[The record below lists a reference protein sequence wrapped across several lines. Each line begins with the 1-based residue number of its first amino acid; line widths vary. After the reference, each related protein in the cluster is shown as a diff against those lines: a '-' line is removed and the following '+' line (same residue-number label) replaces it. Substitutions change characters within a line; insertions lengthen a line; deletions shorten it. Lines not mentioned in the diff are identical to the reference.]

1 MKKNDT
7 IIYIILSI
15 AFLSAWLW
23 AAYEPKDFEDWLLEN
38 VLVFIFVPIVY
49 LLGKYFKL
57 SLLSYTLITIFMIL
71 HVIGSH
77 YTYEKTPFGDTLAF
91 WLGSD
96 RNMYDRLVHFSFGF
110 LLAYPI
116 REMCI
121 RVGKMKGFWGYFV
134 PFMII
139 SAMGGFYEVI
149 EWIAAVNVDPVAGS
163 AFLGTQGDEWDA
175 QKDIV
180 LAVIGA
186 FISLTL
192 VIITNLIFNK
202 DFLQEFKDSF
212 KLSKDDKPLGE
223 VELKR
228 MMNEDSIRS

>member
-1 MKKNDT
+1 
-7 IIYIILSI
+7 
-15 AFLSAWLW
+15 
-23 AAYEPKDFEDWLLEN
+23 
-38 VLVFIFVPIVY
+38 
-49 LLGKYFKL
+49 
-57 SLLSYTLITIFMIL
+57 MIL

-77 YTYEKTPFGDTLAF
+77 YTYAKTPFGDTLGS
-91 WLGSD
+91 WLGSE

-110 LLAYPI
+110 LLVYPI
-116 REMCI
+116 REVCV
-121 RVGKMKGFWGYFV
+121 RVGRMRGFWGYFV

-186 FISLTL
+186 FISMTF
-192 VIITNLIFNK
+192 VMITNLILNK
-202 DFLQEFKDSF
+202 DFPQEFKDSL
-212 KLSKDDKPLGE
+212 KVPTDDHPLGE

-228 MMNEDSIRS
+228 MIDEDSTQS